1 MALCSTIAS
10 LNERTIGNSHCR
22 VLNGSFQGRR
32 IGSRVRS
39 INTPVMSVNF
49 RNSGYEKIT
58 TPCLKETAGSSS
70 LTSIS
75 RGADRHA
82 SQQRW
87 KGRRGPPLRGFPEGR
102 ITPDHSPTRRK
113 RRPLRSAFGRVSQGK
128 RGRRLRCGCCNAW
141 PSLIR
146 CRGSWSRSV

>member
-58 TPCLKETAGSSS
+58 NTVFEGNS
-70 LTSIS
+70 
-75 RGADRHA
+75 G
-82 SQQRW
+82 QQ
-87 KGRRGPPLRGFPEGR
+87 FAYVYFEG
-102 ITPDHSPTRRK
+102 
-113 RRPLRSAFGRVSQGK
+113 
-128 RGRRLRCGCCNAW
+128 C
-141 PSLIR
+141 
-146 CRGSWSRSV
+146 